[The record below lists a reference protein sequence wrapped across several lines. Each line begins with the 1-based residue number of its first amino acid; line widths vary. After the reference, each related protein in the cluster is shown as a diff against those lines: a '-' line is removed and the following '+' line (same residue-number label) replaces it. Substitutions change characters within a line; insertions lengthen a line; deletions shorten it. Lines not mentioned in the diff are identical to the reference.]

1 MKLKRNGVASGTIWG
16 LSIFILPCNLMRG
29 FSQAGQFIMDFVQI
43 NCIPIFWPT
52 LSLILID
59 TQWIMCKY
67 FHAIF
72 RHLGSLLSR
81 NERKDQI
88 WLKGDSSRE
97 CLRLNPLSSP
107 KVSNKKTTSERMKGG
122 LLFVVTTLRQK
133 TEYKL

>member
-1 MKLKRNGVASGTIWG
+1 
-16 LSIFILPCNLMRG
+16 MRG

-67 FHAIF
+67 FHAI
-72 RHLGSLLSR
+72 
-81 NERKDQI
+81 ERKDQI

-97 CLRLNPLSSP
+97 SLRLNPLSSP